1 MKAFKTFQYR
11 RFAEVAD
18 PRYNEFMKV
27 NPVGKLLTE
36 AQASYLAGFIDGDGA
51 IMAML
56 ERHPEKR
63 FGFRVRIE
71 VKVTQHHEKDVS
83 WLLTLTGIGY
93 VRKNV
98 RCYEWIVR
106 DQKAALRLLTN
117 IAPHVHSKTRQVKI
131 ALQILSHAMRTE
143 SDLISVA
150 RLADALSSFNVRSR
164 YRRKNHA
171 TMIQADNS
179 RND

>member
-1 MKAFKTFQYR
+1 
-11 RFAEVAD
+11 
-18 PRYNEFMKV
+18 MKV

-36 AQASYLAGFIDGDGA
+36 VQASYLAGFIDGDGA

-63 FGFRVRIE
+63 FGFRVRVE
-71 VKVTQHHEKDVS
+71 VKVTQYHRNDVV

-106 DQKAALRLLTN
+106 DQKAARRLIKV
-117 IAPHVHSKTRQVKI
+117 IAPYTHTKIKQVKI
-131 ALQILSHAMRTE
+131 ALEILKHPRQTLA
-143 SDLISVA
+143 DLTAVA
-150 RLADALSSFNVRSR
+150 QLADALSAFNVRS
-164 YRRKNHA
+164 KNRHRNYA
-171 TMIQADNS
+171 AMIQDSNS

>member
-1 MKAFKTFQYR
+1 
-11 RFAEVAD
+11 
-18 PRYNEFMKV
+18 MKV

-36 AQASYLAGFIDGDGA
+36 VQASYLAGFIDGDGA

-63 FGFRVRIE
+63 YGFRVRVE
-71 VKVTQHHEKDVS
+71 VKVTQYHRNDVI
-83 WLLTLTGIGY
+83 WLLALTGMGY

-106 DQKAALRLLTN
+106 DQKAAERLIEI
-117 IAPHVHSKTRQVKI
+117 IAPYTHTKIKQVKI
-131 ALQILSHAMRTE
+131 ALEILKHPRQSLA
-143 SDLISVA
+143 DLTVIA
-150 RLADALSSFNVRSR
+150 QLADALSAFNVRSKS
-164 YRRKNHA
+164 RRKNFA
-171 TMIQADNS
+171 AMIQVNSS